1 MNDFANSP
9 WQWLET
15 SALAVALQTGT
26 WGYPIV
32 ASIHILALAVLFGS
46 VLMFDLRLLGYS
58 RQLLVTDLARHLL
71 PWTYLSFA
79 IALLSGG
86 ILFSVEA
93 TQIAANPAFRLK
105 LLLMTLAGI
114 NVIWFYQGSYRSV
127 QLWNRATPAPIPARL
142 NAVLSIG
149 LWAGVI
155 ICGRLI
161 AYL

>member
-1 MNDFANSP
+1 MDSL

-15 SALAVALQTGT
+15 SSLSVTLRAGT

-32 ASIHILALAVLFGS
+32 ESIHILALAVLFGS

-58 RQLLVTDLARHLL
+58 RHLLVTDLARHLL
-71 PWTYLSFA
+71 PWTYISFA
-79 IALLSGG
+79 IALISGG

-105 LLLMTLAGI
+105 LLLITLAGI
-114 NVIWFYQGSYRSV
+114 NVIWFYQSSYRSV
-127 QLWNRATPAPIPARL
+127 RLWNRATPAPIAARI
-142 NAVLSIG
+142 NAVMSIG